1 MPTALYIGVTNGLA
15 AESRPATC
23 SLTFSLHLEDKVNV
37 DRARNQADQRRCRDR
52 APRTNY

>member
-37 DRARNQADQRRCRDR
+37 DRARNQADQRRCQDR